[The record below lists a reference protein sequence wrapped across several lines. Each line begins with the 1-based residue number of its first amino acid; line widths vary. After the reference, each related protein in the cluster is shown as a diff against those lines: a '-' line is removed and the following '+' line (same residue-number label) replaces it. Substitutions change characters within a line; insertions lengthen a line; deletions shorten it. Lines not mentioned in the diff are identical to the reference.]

1 MGGCTD
7 LRPLRFDVSELPLLV
22 LSAILR
28 SINDIDDRFFLL
40 HIPTVCR
47 LWKRVCLGM
56 LVSVRLGWAV
66 RRQWNRDRFREIS
79 PITIENI
86 AALVRR
92 FGDVH
97 ELHIFDQVPTTHGA
111 FDGIR
116 LCAGISPSTIV
127 NFVTEACPRIVSL
140 VVGKSGRCG
149 DDHLQQLATGCPQLQ
164 SLVLGGCEEVTDA
177 GIQSIAECC
186 SIGLLNL
193 TECCHITDH
202 GIRELAR
209 GCPHLHTLE
218 LGTDEETLL
227 CQNTEITDDG
237 IKLLFENCS
246 SLSNLNLGAR
256 LQTMTDQSVLQLACR
271 TRNRL
276 RTLSLLDAKE
286 LTDGG
291 LRSLALHCP
300 SIISL
305 DLGCCDKVTDRG
317 LAAVASSCQQ
327 LTNLNVDEN
336 FSITNA
342 GLQKFSRLSTL
353 SSLSLKRAGCLD
365 HTGEVGITPAGLC
378 TTIFSSSW
386 PSLQFVDMS
395 HHSAVSDA
403 VLEALG
409 KRCSQLR
416 TLNLEAC
423 EKVCRFSIHSMH
435 HHATHA
441 CLFFSDH

>member
-1 MGGCTD
+1 M
-7 LRPLRFDVSELPLLV
+7 
-22 LSAILR
+22 
-28 SINDIDDRFFLL
+28 
-40 HIPTVCR
+40 
-47 LWKRVCLGM
+47 
-56 LVSVRLGWAV
+56 
-66 RRQWNRDRFREIS
+66 
-79 PITIENI
+79 
-86 AALVRR
+86 
-92 FGDVH
+92 
-97 ELHIFDQVPTTHGA
+97 
-111 FDGIR
+111 
-116 LCAGISPSTIV
+116 
-127 NFVTEACPRIVSL
+127 
-140 VVGKSGRCG
+140 
-149 DDHLQQLATGCPQLQ
+149 
-164 SLVLGGCEEVTDA
+164 
-177 GIQSIAECC
+177 
-186 SIGLLNL
+186 
-193 TECCHITDH
+193 CH
-202 GIRELAR
+202 
-209 GCPHLHTLE
+209 
-218 LGTDEETLL
+218 
-227 CQNTEITDDG
+227 
-237 IKLLFENCS
+237 
-246 SLSNLNLGAR
+246 
-256 LQTMTDQSVLQLACR
+256 

-342 GLQKFSRLSTL
+342 GLQKFSRLSAL
-353 SSLSLKRAGCLD
+353 SSLSIKRAGCLE
-365 HTGEVGITPAGLC
+365 HTGDVGITPAGLC

-441 CLFFSDH
+441 CLFFQITDTGLSYLAEGCGFLECIGIRDCKITDAGLSFLAARCAGLLAVDMGNCATTDLAIEALALGCRMLVSLDSSNCNITDRALVALSQGCCQLGWLDVSRCERITDTGIEALASTCQELFALHVAQCTSLSDSSLAKIGRHCRKLSCLTVNSCERITDSGIELIAHGCPQLMLYDICSTGVVDKHRAMSTIQAYCPEISRRLITSAGTAPESELWRR